1 MYDYRV
7 DAATKEEWAERAF
20 AAERKLAELQKKYLE
35 ATAEPEPSTWHYQLM
50 KHVEKTGD
58 VWYGVHEIYGKGQG
72 YTLNAEGYTLNTVSV
87 DGESKEDVVW
97 QLKAILNDIDK
108 YDVVDY
114 EEENKE

>member
-1 MYDYRV
+1 MSDYRV
-7 DAATKEEWAERAF
+7 DVATKEEWAERAF
-20 AAERKLAELQKKYLE
+20 AAERRLAELQKKYLE

-58 VWYGVHEIYGKGQG
+58 VWYGVHEIYGKG
-72 YTLNAEGYTLNTVSV
+72 LGYTLNTVSV

-108 YDVVDY
+108 YEVVDY

>member
-1 MYDYRV
+1 MSDYRV
-7 DAATKEEWAERAF
+7 EAATKEEWAERAF
-20 AAERKLAELQKKYLE
+20 AAERALAELQKKYLE
-35 ATAEPEPSTWHYQLM
+35 VTTEPEPSTWHYQLM

-72 YTLNAEGYTLNTVSV
+72 YTLNTVSV

-108 YDVVDY
+108 YEVVDY